1 MVSLAEA
8 SVGKELHCTGTAIRL
23 QPGIPALDLRDTQVG
38 TLVLSR
44 DFAAAREGEQ
54 DKAGL
59 LSCDGLKYGQLP
71 VLGAGNTRP
80 PGGNGNKA
88 ETDQWI
94 SYLKDHTVYSAQ
106 AYQQLASAYHSL
118 GEDDAARRILVA
130 QRNQARGRLGLLNGF
145 WQGVLGVLIGYGYQ
159 SVRALYWLAGLFA
172 LTVVLTISWFGP
184 SKLIQPVAST
194 TTTTAAA
201 GSAATATATATA
213 TPTPTPTPSSTATTT
228 TTKTPVSSLT
238 TTTATARQPCSF
250 MGQLGYAVNV
260 SFPIITIDTNSVQQ
274 CDVAAP
280 DPNPALVVFGWLVK
294 ALASTLAVIYAA
306 GLGGLTTRSPGS

>member
-1 MVSLAEA
+1 VQPEPVADA
-8 SVGKELHCTGTAIRL
+8 VKTKE
-23 QPGIPALDLRDTQVG
+23 
-38 TLVLSR
+38 
-44 DFAAAREGEQ
+44 
-54 DKAGL
+54 
-59 LSCDGLKYGQLP
+59 
-71 VLGAGNTRP
+71 
-80 PGGNGNKA
+80 
-88 ETDQWI
+88 WI
-94 SYLKDHTVYSAQ
+94 SYLRDNTVYSAQ
-106 AYQQLASAYHSL
+106 SYQQLASAYHAL
-118 GEDDAARRILVA
+118 GNDDDARRILVA
-130 QRNQARGRLGLLNGF
+130 QRDEARRPGRLSRPNRY
-145 WQGVLGVLIGYGYQ
+145 WQFMLRWLIGYGYY
-159 SVRALYWLAGLFA
+159 SVWALYWLAGLSA
-172 LTVVLTISWFGP
+172 GTILLTISWFGP

-201 GSAATATATATA
+201 GSAATATA